1 MRWLS
6 IGVVEHVK
14 AGMSEMLLL
23 APNYKLAGMM
33 RTMSL

>member
-1 MRWLS
+1 MRWQS

-23 APNYKLAGMM
+23 APTYKLTGMM
-33 RTMSL
+33 RTMSV